1 MPVKGSSF
9 IRFEDSNAQRNYLLF
24 PKIIFISRIL
34 ASFTPS
40 IQVRASHFY
49 LLGPQGGINLADYC
63 SENSLLIQGVRVS
76 SAKIT
81 TDVLGKRKGCMK
93 KKIIILDAN
102 QKSSAELCKILGTKS
117 YPVSHGS
124 GLSLLEND
132 LATGQYVAVV
142 LDIDTIPIDN
152 RTIRELAI
160 KYPAVRFLCTS
171 KDRFHPEL
179 KDAIC
184 YHIYA
189 CLNKPVDPDELLFWI
204 KSIYEEDEIPD
215 T

>member
-1 MPVKGSSF
+1 M
-9 IRFEDSNAQRNYLLF
+9 SN
-24 PKIIFISRIL
+24 IL
-34 ASFTPS
+34 S
-40 IQVRASHFY
+40 
-49 LLGPQGGINLADYC
+49 
-63 SENSLLIQGVRVS
+63 
-76 SAKIT
+76 
-81 TDVLGKRKGCMK
+81 
-93 KKIIILDAN
+93 
-102 QKSSAELCKILGTKS
+102 TKS
-117 YPVSHGS
+117 YPFTHGS
-124 GLSLLEND
+124 GFRLLEED
-132 LATGQYVAVV
+132 LASGQYVAVV
-142 LDIDTIPIDN
+142 LDIDSVPIDN